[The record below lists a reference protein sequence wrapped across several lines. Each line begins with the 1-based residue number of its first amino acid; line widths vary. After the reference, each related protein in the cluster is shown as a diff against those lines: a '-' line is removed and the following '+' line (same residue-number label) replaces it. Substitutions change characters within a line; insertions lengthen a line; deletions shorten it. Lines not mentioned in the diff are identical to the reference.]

1 MKLTNSSFEKDQSNM
16 FLNGTLKF
24 NIHEIK
30 QFYKIF
36 PISKKKRYKRNFK
49 KINFNFSLN
58 LEDSQFKIEKITFL
72 DQKNNIIQSQSVDNF
87 VEDNYQTLFIISNV
101 ILFKNY
107 MKKILNIYLDEG

>member
-1 MKLTNSSFEKDQSNM
+1 MKLNNFIKSFR
-16 FLNGTLKF
+16 
-24 NIHEIK
+24 
-30 QFYKIF
+30 Y
-36 PISKKKRYKRNFK
+36 PKKKRYKRNFK

-87 VEDNYQTLFIISNV
+87 VEDNYQTLFIVSNV

>member
-1 MKLTNSSFEKDQSNM
+1 MKLNNFIKSFR
-16 FLNGTLKF
+16 
-24 NIHEIK
+24 
-30 QFYKIF
+30 Y
-36 PISKKKRYKRNFK
+36 PKKKGIRNFK